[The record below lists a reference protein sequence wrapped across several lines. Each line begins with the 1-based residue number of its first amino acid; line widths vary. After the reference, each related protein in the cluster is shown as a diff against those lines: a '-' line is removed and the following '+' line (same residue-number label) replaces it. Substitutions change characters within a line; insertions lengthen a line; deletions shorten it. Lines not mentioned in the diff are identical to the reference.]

1 MYTIDSEKCDG
12 CKKCMDICDFGA
24 IYLVD
29 EKARI
34 ESSLCTECGLC
45 VDVCPQNAIIV
56 SGYEI
61 QKAASNELSAQ
72 KSFLT
77 LVKSGLAVMGSAL
90 LPVLMSKVSDFIV
103 EKIEESGTRSLAPKK
118 GEHLSHWQGK
128 RLRKRMRRNLHK

>member
-1 MYTIDSEKCDG
+1 
-12 CKKCMDICDFGA
+12 MDICDFGA

-45 VDVCPQNAIIV
+45 VDVCPHNAIIV

-72 KSFLT
+72 KSFLS

-90 LPVLMSKVSDFIV
+90 LPVLMSKVSDLIV

-118 GEHLSHWQGK
+118 DAHLSHWQGK